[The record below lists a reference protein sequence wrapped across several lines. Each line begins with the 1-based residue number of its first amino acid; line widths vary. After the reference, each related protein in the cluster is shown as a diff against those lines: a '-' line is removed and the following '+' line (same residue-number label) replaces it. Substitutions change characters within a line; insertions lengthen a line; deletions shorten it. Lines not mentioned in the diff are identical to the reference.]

1 MHIQLVN
8 ALHMRTVVM
17 LVPVF
22 ESMYDTGDV
31 NGRGGESF
39 MSVTQTQLYLF
50 LSFKLCVFAIG
61 ETAA

>member
-8 ALHMRTVVM
+8 ALHMRTGVM
-17 LVPVF
+17 MVSVF

-39 MSVTQTQLYLF
+39 MSVTQTHLYLF
-50 LSFKLCVFAIG
+50 LSFKLLRLCYW
-61 ETAA
+61 

>member
-8 ALHMRTVVM
+8 ALHMRTGIV

-31 NGRGGESF
+31 NERGGEYF
-39 MSVTQTQLYLF
+39 MLVTQTQLYLF
-50 LSFKLCVFAIG
+50 LSFKVCVFAIG
-61 ETAA
+61 EIAA